1 MFPNPVVIP
10 AGATYGFHCMYSANI
25 DYTNGSGTPGT
36 TVRAADN
43 NITVTEGHGCASFGT
58 LNFSPRNWNG
68 EVIYGDPNAA
78 LYTFSW
84 SNGAT
89 TEDISGL
96 GVGSY
101 TVTITDCNGCVGSET
116 FFISASLDPGCTDP
130 LADNY
135 DPSANF
141 DDGSCIL

>member
-1 MFPNPVVIP
+1 ML
-10 AGATYGFHCMYSANI
+10 ALQHSY
-25 DYTNGSGTPGT
+25 
-36 TVRAADN
+36 
-43 NITVTEGHGCASFGT
+43 
-58 LNFSPRNWNG
+58 FSKKLEWRSNLW
-68 EVIYGDPNAA
+68 YPNAA

-116 FFISASLDPGCTDP
+116 FFVSASLDPGCTDP

-141 DDGSCIL
+141 DDGSCIYYGCIDTNALNFDSGVNTDDGSCDIHVCIKDMLVNY

>member
-1 MFPNPVVIP
+1 MLALEHLTI
-10 AGATYGFHCMYSANI
+10 S
-25 DYTNGSGTPGT
+25 
-36 TVRAADN
+36 
-43 NITVTEGHGCASFGT
+43 
-58 LNFSPRNWNG
+58 RNWNG

-116 FFISASLDPGCTDP
+116 FFISAQIDLGCTDP

-135 DPSANF
+135 DPSANL
-141 DDGSCIL
+141 DDGSCIYYGCIDTNALNL